1 MTHRR
6 GTLDH
11 AVALPPA
18 VGTLCLRP
26 VTVRLL
32 PADVGAGLRLKRED
46 TGQEWPVGLEYLVP
60 ATNCTA
66 FGDETGQVAFMEH
79 LLACLW
85 AAEITD
91 AVISTDGP
99 EIPLYDGSGRG
110 LWAAVGEAGRK
121 GSAEAIEAIEVTEPV
136 WLVEEGQALIGLPLE
151 QSGSETPPTGSSS
164 TGSSSV
170 FTYVLEHP
178 HPVIGRQWAEFE
190 AGDDFGAEVAPART
204 WATAEQIRST
214 RGMEP
219 GPDVE
224 ALCLIVY
231 DDRMSEEP
239 TLPQA
244 LARHKLL
251 DLLGDLYVCGRP
263 VEGRIVALKT
273 GHGDNH
279 EFLRRLAEGA

>member
-1 MTHRR
+1 MTHTR
-6 GTLDH
+6 GTFDH
-11 AVALPPA
+11 AVTLPPA
-18 VGTLCLRP
+18 VGALCLRP

-32 PADVGAGLRLKRED
+32 PAEVGEGLRVRRED
-46 TGQEWPVGLEYLVP
+46 TGQEWPVGLETLVP

-66 FGDETGQVAFMEH
+66 FGDASGQVAFMEH

-99 EIPLYDGSGRG
+99 EIPLYDGSAKG
-110 LWAAVGEAGRK
+110 LWAAVCEAGRRDA
-121 GSAEAIEAIEVTEPV
+121 AEAIEAISVKEPV
-136 WLVEEGQALIGLPLE
+136 WLVEEGQALMGLPE
-151 QSGSETPPTGSSS
+151 DQPS
-164 TGSSSV
+164 

-178 HPVIGRQWAEFE
+178 HPMIGRQWAEFGA
-190 AGDDFGAEVAPART
+190 AGDFGAEVAPART
-204 WATAEQIRST
+204 WATADQIRST
-214 RGMEP
+214 RQMEP
-219 GPDVE
+219 GPEVE
-224 ALCLIVY
+224 ALCLVVY
-231 DDRMSEEP
+231 DARMSEEP
-239 TLPQA
+239 SLPQA

-279 EFLRRLAEGA
+279 EFLRRLVERV